1 MVEIIDIENYH
12 PAKKH
17 RIDTNID
24 IVLMNHSLFRLQE
37 FAYTP
42 GDYLFNA
49 FEVLLH
55 FCYSYIELRNGI
67 LDHFLNYL

>member
-12 PAKKH
+12 PEKKH

-24 IVLMNHSLFRLQE
+24 IVLMNHSLFRLQQ

-42 GDYLFNA
+42 EDCLFNA
-49 FEVLLH
+49 FVLCL
-55 FCYSYIELRNGI
+55 
-67 LDHFLNYL
+67 